1 MVEVQINLL
10 SEPLVQYLYLKH
22 LADDESFKTIPV
34 IKNGGLAVENGTTE
48 IPRDYFLG
56 RLDARK
62 KCAIQNKYSRIEEV
76 RFCDLSTGSDSILNL
91 MTKYRINIEYSV
103 DTVTAYCADF
113 VSTEHIDHFGL
124 AILKTALKCAL
135 RANTV
140 NVDEETIAVV
150 QKYVDNLKKELLKQL
165 KS

>member
-1 MVEVQINLL
+1 MVSGMKKVD
-10 SEPLVQYLYLKH
+10 H
-22 LADDESFKTIPV
+22 LIITPK
-34 IKNGGLAVENGTTE
+34 
-48 IPRDYFLG
+48 
-56 RLDARK
+56 
-62 KCAIQNKYSRIEEV
+62 
-76 RFCDLSTGSDSILNL
+76 
-91 MTKYRINIEYSV
+91 
-103 DTVTAYCADF
+103 TVTAYCADF

-140 NVDEETIAVV
+140 NVDEETITVV